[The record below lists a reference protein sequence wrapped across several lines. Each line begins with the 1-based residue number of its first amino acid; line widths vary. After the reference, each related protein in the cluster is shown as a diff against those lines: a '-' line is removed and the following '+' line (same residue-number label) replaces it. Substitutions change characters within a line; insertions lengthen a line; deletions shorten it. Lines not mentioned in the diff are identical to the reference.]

1 MGKMREDRTKTH
13 KGSPI
18 KWNKRYTYPKSQRSL
33 IQGSRHYDIDDEGQ
47 KKLPSVTTIISA
59 TQSEEKKASLAKWKA
74 RLGDQA
80 ADRVRDVAAMRG
92 TAMHTFLEAY
102 VRGTGHKDLTSI
114 GKEAEPMAQ
123 KIIEAGL
130 GDLEEI
136 WGTEVTLYY
145 PDLYA
150 GATDVVGIYNGR
162 ESIIDF
168 KQTNKPKRREW
179 IEDYFIQLGA
189 YAMAHNYVYSTQIQ
203 SGIILMCSKDGFFQK
218 FEVFDKEFVGF
229 QHAFLRKVDEYYRNC
244 SQNKDAKRYK
254 NEAIS
259 EEISH

>member
-1 MGKMREDRTKTH
+1 M
-13 KGSPI
+13 
-18 KWNKRYTYPKSQRSL
+18 KWNKKFIYPKSQRSL
-33 IQGSRHYDIDDEGQ
+33 IQGSRHYDIDDAGQ
-47 KKLPSVTTIISA
+47 KKLPSVTTILSA
-59 TQSEEKKASLAKWKA
+59 TQSDEKRQSLANWKA

-102 VRGTGHKDLTSI
+102 VQGTGHKDLTSI

-130 GDLEEI
+130 GDLDEV

-150 GATDVVGIYNGR
+150 GACDIVGIYANKD
-162 ESIIDF
+162 SIIDF
-168 KQTNKPKRREW
+168 KQTNKPKKREW

-189 YAMAHNYVYSTQIQ
+189 YAMAHNYVYQTKIQ
-203 SGIILMCSKDGFFQK
+203 SGIILMCSKDKFFQK
-218 FEVFDKEFVGF
+218 FEVSGQEFVRH
-229 QHAFLRKVDEYYRNC
+229 QHAFLKKVDQYYRDC
-244 SQNKDAKRYK
+244 THNKNDESDK
-254 NEAIS
+254 NKEIS
-259 EEISH
+259 KEISH